1 MTTCRTC
8 RHLSVRNGTLT
19 GALDDLLVAI
29 GALYP
34 AIKDTALIAHD
45 ADLDNLDDAM
55 ANARDALGYTL
66 VPPANPESEESH
78 L

>member
-8 RHLSVRNGTLT
+8 RHLSVRNGILT
-19 GALDDLLVAI
+19 AALDDLLVAVH
-29 GALYP
+29 ALYP
-34 AIKDTALIAHD
+34 AVKEIALDDPD

-66 VPPANPESEESH
+66 VPVAYPESEEASP
-78 L
+78 